1 MKQGWEIKILDDVCT
16 FERGLTYAKG
26 DEVNI
31 SSKGVLRSNNVD
43 LSTNTLNFD
52 EIKYLREDFEI
63 PAKKKVRKN
72 SLLMC
77 ISNGSKIHLGKV
89 ALIDDDI
96 DYAFGG
102 FMGLLIPDETIIHP
116 RYFYYSLI
124 SPMYKS
130 FVKGLSDG
138 ANINNLKFADIK
150 SFSIAVPPLAEQER
164 VVGIL
169 DKEFERIDA
178 LRANAE
184 RNLQH
189 AKDLFQS
196 ALKQELQPKE
206 GWDTKP
212 LSDICII
219 TSSKRIFKSEY
230 ISDGIPFYRT
240 KEVKEIANNL
250 PISVE
255 LYISNE
261 RYYEI
266 KNKFGVPQ
274 INDLLVSAVGT
285 IGEIMVV
292 TDDKPFYFKDG
303 NLVWLKEIQGVHS
316 WYLKYYLK
324 SIIDDIKNMTRGA
337 AYNALTIEKFQT
349 MNICFSSI
357 AEQEQIVA
365 RLDKLKE
372 HCSALEENYTK
383 TIALCDD
390 MKQALL
396 RKAFNGEL

>member
-102 FMGLLIPDETIIHP
+102 FMGLLIPDETIINP

-164 VVGIL
+164 IVEIL
-169 DKEFERIDA
+169 DREFERIDE
-178 LRANAE
+178 LKANAAKS
-184 RNLQH
+184 LHH
-189 AKDLFQS
+189 AKDLFQA

-206 GWDTKP
+206 GWEPKTIRELSEELFAGGDVPKHALSKTITTEYNVPIYANAVEQDGLYGYTNVARVNKP
-212 LSDICII
+212 SITIAGRGSGTGYIIERTEKYLPVVRLIVIVPQTQIVRNRFLYYALKSLDIKSNGSAIPQLTVPMIAQYIVNYPTLTAQDVII
-219 TSSKRIFKSEY
+219 GVL
-230 ISDGIPFYRT
+230 D
-240 KEVKEIANNL
+240 
-250 PISVE
+250 E
-255 LYISNE
+255 LNE
-261 RYYEI
+261 RC
-266 KNKFGVPQ
+266 K
-274 INDLLVSAVGT
+274 
-285 IGEIMVV
+285 
-292 TDDKPFYFKDG
+292 
-303 NLVWLKEIQGVHS
+303 
-316 WYLKYYLK
+316 
-324 SIIDDIKNMTRGA
+324 
-337 AYNALTIEKFQT
+337 
-349 MNICFSSI
+349 
-357 AEQEQIVA
+357 
-365 RLDKLKE
+365 
-372 HCSALEENYTK
+372 ALEENYTK

>member
-31 SSKGVLRSNNVD
+31 SSKGVLRSNNID
-43 LSTNTLNFD
+43 LITNTLNYD

-164 VVGIL
+164 IVEIL
-169 DKEFERIDA
+169 DREFERIDA
-178 LRANAE
+178 LKANAE
-184 RNLQH
+184 QNLQH

-206 GWDTKP
+206 GWKSQTFSDEVDVINGRAYRKEELLSKGKYRVLRVGNFFTNDSWYYSDLE
-212 LSDICII
+212 LSDDKYCD
-219 TSSKRIFKSEY
+219 Y
-230 ISDGIPFYRT
+230 G
-240 KEVKEIANNL
+240 
-250 PISVE
+250 
-255 LYISNE
+255 
-261 RYYEI
+261 
-266 KNKFGVPQ
+266 
-274 INDLLVSAVGT
+274 DLLYAWSASFGPKIWKEEKVIYHYHIWKMVSKNGIDTHFLYYWLQSPHLTTQVMSNLHGT
-285 IGEIMVV
+285 TMAHITKGIMES
-292 TDDKPFYFKDG
+292 TT
-303 NLVWLKEIQGVHS
+303 IQFP
-316 WYLKYYLK
+316 
-324 SIIDDIKNMTRGA
+324 
-337 AYNALTIEKFQT
+337 EK
-349 MNICFSSI
+349 
-357 AEQEQIVA
+357 QEQNAVVA

-372 HCSALEENYTK
+372 HCKALEENYTK